1 MGASTRE
8 AADTWRRLIFGV
20 GLGLMLLMA
29 WRAQSGGDQLN
40 LLSRGWLWAERGVFL
55 PYGNPLSSGGNDPGP
70 LTTLL
75 VGAPLFLWRDH
86 RAPIVLVLVSHLLAY
101 LLLDRV
107 IARALPARERLL
119 FALVYWLNPWRLH
132 FSGFLWNPNHLFVAG
147 AVHLST
153 AWASRERAR
162 FGSSFAHVAALGL
175 ASQLH
180 PSFVILGFASL
191 LLVARRAIR
200 IHWPGLLAGVA
211 VVALSYWPWL
221 RVVYAGQRDILP
233 GSEGFPLR
241 GLIYLFPLLRGW
253 LYWIRYASLY
263 VPGDVLQLD
272 FVDTLGAQCS
282 NLVARPLG
290 LALAAL
296 TPLTVALPLGANA
309 RLLRR
314 FRRRLRRRA
323 PPQGARAW
331 LREYAFVSLLAAT
344 ISFALAP
351 TTVMA
356 WQALIVLHAAVL
368 PLLFLAAA
376 ALRLPRRRALAGRL
390 AIAWAIASVLITA
403 TLAFGSRRYRCH
415 GSELM
420 GFGVVLRHDHPMFH
434 DLMIDET
441 CPIPFD
447 AESGWWPDALPEE

>member
-1 MGASTRE
+1 
-8 AADTWRRLIFGV
+8 
-20 GLGLMLLMA
+20 MLLMA

-40 LLSRGWLWAERGVFL
+40 LLSRGWMWAERGVFV

-86 RAPIVLVLVSHLLAY
+86 RAPIVLILVSHLLAY

-107 IARALPARERLL
+107 IARALSTRERLL
-119 FALVYWLNPWRLH
+119 FAIVYWLNPWRLH
-132 FSGFLWNPNHLFVAG
+132 FSGFLWNPNHLFLAG

-153 AWASRERAR
+153 AWASRERPR
-162 FGSSFAHVAALGL
+162 FAMSFAHTVAIGL

-180 PSFVILGFASL
+180 PSFVILAFASL
-191 LLVARRAIR
+191 LLALRRAIR
-200 IHWPGLLAGVA
+200 VHWPGVLAGAA
-211 VVALSYWPWL
+211 VVVLSYWPWL
-221 RVVYAGQRDILP
+221 RVVFAGQRDILP

-253 LYWIRYASLY
+253 LYWLRYASLY
-263 VPGDVLQLD
+263 APRDVLRLD
-272 FVDTLGAQCS
+272 FVDTLGADWS
-282 NLVARPLG
+282 ALISRPLG
-290 LALAAL
+290 LALATL
-296 TPLTVALPLGANA
+296 TPLTVALPLVANG

-314 FRRRLRRRA
+314 FRRRLHRRA
-323 PPQGARAW
+323 APASARGW
-331 LREYAFVSLLAAT
+331 LREYAFVALLAAT

-368 PLLFLAAA
+368 PLLLIGAA
-376 ALRLPRRRALAGRL
+376 ALRLPSRRGLARRV
-390 AIAWAIASVLITA
+390 AAAWAIASVLITGV
-403 TLAFGSRRYRCH
+403 LAFGSRRYRCH

-420 GFGVVLRHDHPMFH
+420 GFGLVVRHDHPMFH
-434 DLMIDET
+434 DLGIDAT

-447 AESGWWPDALPEE
+447 EKSGWWPDALPEE

>member
-1 MGASTRE
+1 
-8 AADTWRRLIFGV
+8 
-20 GLGLMLLMA
+20 MLLMA

-40 LLSRGWLWAERGVFL
+40 LLSRGWMWAERGVFV

-101 LLLDRV
+101 LLLDRL
-107 IARALPARERLL
+107 IARALSTRERLL

-132 FSGFLWNPNHLFVAG
+132 FSGFLWNPNHLFLAG

-153 AWASRERAR
+153 AWASRERPR
-162 FGSSFAHVAALGL
+162 FAMSFAHTVAIGL

-180 PSFVILGFASL
+180 PSFVILAFASL
-191 LLVARRAIR
+191 LLVLRRAIR
-200 IHWPGLLAGVA
+200 LHWPGVLAGAA
-211 VVALSYWPWL
+211 VVVLSYWPWL
-221 RVVYAGQRDILP
+221 RVVFAGQRDMLP

-253 LYWIRYASLY
+253 LYWLRYASLY
-263 VPGDVLQLD
+263 VPRDVLRLD
-272 FVDTLGAQCS
+272 FVDTLGAHWS
-282 NLVARPLG
+282 ALISRPLG
-290 LALAAL
+290 LVLATL
-296 TPLTVALPLGANA
+296 TPLTVALPVVANG

-314 FRRRLRRRA
+314 FRRRLRRRVA
-323 PPQGARAW
+323 PASARGW

-368 PLLFLAAA
+368 PLLFLGAA
-376 ALRLPRRRALAGRL
+376 ALRVPRYRALARRL
-390 AIAWAIASVLITA
+390 AAAWAIASVLITA

-434 DLMIDET
+434 DLGIVRT